1 MSLIERVMESETL
14 SEETKQRFV
23 DGWILGRVRA
33 EEREQ
38 LKLARQHQQA
48 APSSKAVCHR
58 RSDAQPGTSIGGAK

>member
-33 EEREQ
+33 KEREQ
-38 LKLARQHQQA
+38 LELVGDVDRGDLNQKTA
-48 APSSKAVCHR
+48 ASPTA
-58 RSDAQPGTSIGGAK
+58 